1 MTQRGSK
8 PPRTTGADA
17 VQEEFELRAGV
28 LDMVRSHFAR
38 AHAPATFVPGETPIP
53 YSGRVFD
60 GTEIVAAVDAALDAW
75 ITAGPR
81 AAELE
86 RRLAAF
92 TTTRGAVFV
101 NSGSSANLLAL
112 AACTSPRLDTP
123 LRPGDEVITP
133 AASFPTTV
141 NPIVQLGCVPVFV
154 DVELG
159 TYNPTP
165 DAVLRAIGPKTRAII
180 AAHTLGNPFDVTA
193 LRDLA
198 DAHGLFLIEDNCDA
212 LGATWDGKPTGSFGD
227 FGTLSFYPAHQ
238 MTTGEG
244 GAVLFRDAKSRPI
257 VESFRDWGRDCW
269 CEPGKDDTCG
279 KRFDWQLGA
288 LPHGYDHKYI
298 YSHIGFNLKATDLQ
312 AAIGLAQLIRLPEF
326 VARRRH
332 NFARLHEALD
342 GYRDVL
348 VLPAWSERAEPSWF
362 GYPITVRSEAS
373 FVKNELVSFLE
384 SRRIATRSLFGGNL
398 VRQPAW
404 IGREHRVSGE
414 LTTSDVIM
422 TSTFLVGVYPGIDD
436 ARMDYVVDS
445 LKAFLARRRPSRSRG
460 GPA

>member
-1 MTQRGSK
+1 MTDRDDEAS
-8 PPRTTGADA
+8 PPDER
-17 VQEEFELRAGV
+17 ELRARA
-28 LDMVRSHFAR
+28 LDAVR
-38 AHAPATFVPGETPIP
+38 AHYATAHAKAPFVPGVTPIP

-60 GTEIVAAVDAALDAW
+60 GSEVIAAVDAALDAW

-92 TTTRGAVFV
+92 TSTRGAVFV

-112 AACTSPRLDTP
+112 AACTSPRMDRP
-123 LRPGDEVITP
+123 LVAGDEVIT
-133 AASFPTTV
+133 AAAGFPTTV

-165 DAVLRAIGPKTRAII
+165 DAIAGAIGPRTRAIML
-180 AAHTLGNPFDVTA
+180 AHALGNPFDVAA
-193 LRDLA
+193 LRALA
-198 DAHGLFLIEDNCDA
+198 DAHGLFLVEDDCDA

-244 GAVLFRDAKSRPI
+244 GAVLFRDARSRPI

-269 CEPGKDDTCG
+269 CEPGQDDTCG
-279 KRFDWQLGA
+279 KRFDWQLGS
-288 LPHGYDHKYI
+288 LPHGYDHKYV
-298 YSHIGFNLKATDLQ
+298 YSHVGYNLKATDLQ
-312 AAIGLAQLIRLPEF
+312 AAIGLAQLARVPEF

-332 NFARLHEALD
+332 NFDLLRAALEPF
-342 GYRDVL
+342 GDVL
-348 VLPAWSERAEPSWF
+348 LLPTSSPRANPSWF
-362 GYPITVRSEAS
+362 GFAITVHERAP
-373 FVKNELVSFLE
+373 FTKNELVAFLE
-384 SRRIATRSLFGGNL
+384 SRKIATRSFFGGNL

-404 IGREHRVSGE
+404 IGRPHRVSGD
-414 LTTSDVIM
+414 LANSDTVM

-436 ARMDYVVDS
+436 ERMEYVIAS
-445 LKAFLARRRPSRSRG
+445 FRSFLGRVRPGASRG
-460 GPA
+460 PR